1 MAKVQDLRTQMNSH
15 LLGNIEA
22 VHQNKITDSFYGAT
36 EADKTVNFHSI
47 EEKGV
52 QAGILNNFRKIM
64 DSENGQQV
72 THSSN
77 YGPYVMEV
85 WPVVVAWYPDFPL
98 KDLICV
104 QDMDK
109 PLAYLFFSKLLAGT
123 TKAGQKFGDVVENP
137 LGQRVIKGN
146 YPTGEVMGEVATQDQ
161 IDFDETTNMSR
172 VMTTYA
178 PLNVSV
184 NAGYLQKIKITI
196 VKGSD
201 SQVYVA
207 GTPSGTTIPL
217 GKIENGVFV
226 AVPGLTLDI
235 ETGLLNIPEEGSAS
249 TVTEVIMNYVWNI
262 DYATVDN
269 IPKVKED
276 IELVSMEATPRALA
290 MEWTIFSEYLKKS
303 QFGMD
308 VRESN
313 TKRILNLLYQFQV
326 RYILDDL
333 YTYAQGA
340 PQTITIPNAGAY
352 SLDVKASKVAQQLKQ
367 VGNLIEIASG
377 RMEGNRL
384 VVGASFKAFLESLP
398 NNWYQPVSQ
407 ENAFSGPR
415 EIGTFATNIKVFYD
429 PTMKF
434 DEAFMTYRGS
444 EWYDAAYYMGTFVP
458 IVPTDAIA
466 LAVTIRQSFC
476 SMEAYKYHKPNCVFP
491 IKFVEEA

>member
-1 MAKVQDLRTQMNSH
+1 MANVKDLRTQMNDR
-15 LLGNIEA
+15 LLENIAA
-22 VHQNKITDSFYGAT
+22 VRQNRISDSFYGAT
-36 EADKTVNFHSI
+36 EADPTSNLRSL

-85 WPVVVAWYPDFPL
+85 WPVVTAWYPDFPL

-146 YPTGEVMGEVATQDQ
+146 YPTGEVIGEVATADQ
-161 IDFDETTNMSR
+161 IDFDSTTKMSR

-184 NAGYLQKIKITI
+184 NAGYLQKIKIEI
-196 VKGSD
+196 AKGSEV
-201 SQVYVA
+201 SSYIA
-207 GTPSGTTIPL
+207 GAPTGTTIPL
-217 GKIENGVFV
+217 GTLVDGVFTPV
-226 AVPGLTLDI
+226 AGLTLDI

-249 TVTEVIMNYVWNI
+249 TVTEVVMNYVWNI

-276 IELVSMEATPRALA
+276 IEKVAIEAVPRALA
-290 MEWTIFSEYLKKS
+290 MEWTLFSEFLKKS
-303 QFGMD
+303 QFGTD
-308 VRESN
+308 VREAN

-333 YTYAQGA
+333 YTYATGA
-340 PQTITIPNAGAY
+340 LQTITIPSSAAY
-352 SLDVKASKVAQQLKQ
+352 SLDGKASQVAQQLKQ
-367 VGNLIEIASG
+367 VGNLIELASG

-384 VVGASFKAFLESLP
+384 VVGANFKAFLESLP

-415 EIGTFATNIKVFYD
+415 EIGTFATNIRVFYD
-429 PTMKF
+429 PTMAF
-434 DEAFMTYRGS
+434 DEGFMTYRGT

-458 IVPTDAIA
+458 ITPTDAIA
-466 LAVTIRQSFC
+466 LGVTIRASFV
-476 SMEAYKYHKPNCVFP
+476 SMEAYKYHKPNCVFK
-491 IKFVEEA
+491 IKFAQGA